1 MLVSFA
7 RILSSLCSIRQY
19 IDLTTRRFPFAN
31 PPASQWL
38 TLKVITSNWKHFD
51 RPLTQ
56 RTPRSYLTLAAA
68 PNYDSLTPFLIA
80 RISSRFQ
87 VPVSNVRLKRVI
99 DVNRPEQTG
108 LLIML
113 PAVSTRPPLST
124 HPLAL
129 LAFSY
134 AAGIVAVRLY
144 ALSLALA
151 LLCCAVSSVLALLC
165 LVRRR
170 SRWATLFILLAFF
183 CAGAMC
189 AVIEKRGV
197 ASHRVERLI
206 EDGVIAS
213 GDPVEI
219 EGVLTS
225 APEPAPESFYLT
237 LRVEKI
243 RFKDTLREASGTVR
257 LVATVQ
263 SAAVRAEYEA
273 LELRYGAR
281 LRVMTML
288 DRTERFRNPGVSSL
302 TEYLEQRSLDA
313 TGAIKSPL
321 LIERLDDERVWLPL
335 YWLYE
340 WRQRL
345 QAEMETKFSAETA
358 GILNAALL
366 GNRYGLSR
374 GAAERFRA
382 GGTFHVLVISG
393 LHISF
398 IGGLIIWLLRGW
410 TKRHGWQFAT
420 STLFLWA
427 YTIAVGAESSVVRAA
442 LMFTVVTLAPVLKRR
457 ANSLNALGGAALLLL
472 VWRPSELFDPS
483 FQLTFLS
490 VLMIVAVAWPLLQR
504 LKEVGTWRPTLSTPY
519 PPLCPY
525 WWRNIGEALFW
536 DEKQWLREMARS
548 AYQYHLFKTGW
559 ARRLERFRVQRVL
572 RYTVSALVV
581 SASVQLGLLP
591 FLILYFHRLSFA
603 SLLLNI
609 VVGVLMATLSII
621 ALAALLVS
629 QLSAQLAAPLVQL
642 AEWTGWLMIHSV
654 DPFAAL
660 RIASVRLPEYS
671 GRAASI
677 YGLYYLPLSFLILRL
692 ARWKPLRSPVAVDER
707 KAVLRVGPRFAA
719 LAFMITLG
727 VIVGHPLSAGRPDGR
742 LRVDF
747 LDVGQGD
754 AALVTMPDGTTLLV
768 DGGGR
773 PSFSRRFER
782 SAGEQAEPFE
792 RDARSIGEA
801 VVSEYLWWRGL
812 DSVDY
817 ILATHADADHMD
829 GLNDVARNFR
839 VRAAFVARSP
849 RTDLE
854 YARFAQTMQAEG
866 VSVYLI
872 GRGDSLRFGPVV
884 ADVIW
889 PTRNESTDAPSN
901 NDASIV
907 LRLRFNERTFLLTGD
922 IESRAEETIVATR
935 DDLRSDV
942 VKVAHHGSKT
952 SSTQDFVTAT
962 RPLLAVISVGPTSPF
977 GHPRPEVVERWR
989 ATGAQILTTGEHGTI
1004 TISTD
1009 GHDLKTVMSDK

>member
-1 MLVSFA
+1 M
-7 RILSSLCSIRQY
+7 
-19 IDLTTRRFPFAN
+19 
-31 PPASQWL
+31 
-38 TLKVITSNWKHFD
+38 
-51 RPLTQ
+51 
-56 RTPRSYLTLAAA
+56 
-68 PNYDSLTPFLIA
+68 
-80 RISSRFQ
+80 
-87 VPVSNVRLKRVI
+87 
-99 DVNRPEQTG
+99 
-108 LLIML
+108 ML

-144 ALSLALA
+144 ALPLAPALLCCAASSALA
-151 LLCCAVSSVLALLC
+151 LLCR
-165 LVRRR
+165 VRRR
-170 SRWATLFILLAFF
+170 TGWATMFILLAFIS
-183 CAGAMC
+183 AGALC
-189 AVIEKRGV
+189 AVIEKRGLT
-197 ASHRVERLI
+197 SHRVERLML
-206 EDGVIAS
+206 DGVIAS

-243 RFKDTLREASGTVR
+243 RFRDTEREASGTVR
-257 LVATVQ
+257 L
-263 SAAVRAEYEA
+263 AANVPSVFVRAEYEA

-281 LRVMTML
+281 LRVMTAL

-302 TEYLEQRSLDA
+302 PEYLEQRSLDA
-313 TGAIKSPL
+313 TGTIKSPL
-321 LIERLDDERVWLPL
+321 LIERLDDERVLLPL

-340 WRQRL
+340 WRQHL
-345 QAEMETKFSAETA
+345 QAEIAARFSAETA
-358 GILNAALL
+358 GILSAALL

-398 IGGLIIWLLRGW
+398 IGGLMIWLLRRL
-410 TKRHGWQFAT
+410 TKRRGWQFAS

-457 ANSLNALGGAALLLL
+457 AGSLNALGGAALLLL

-490 VLMIVAVAWPLLQR
+490 VLMIVAISWPLLQR
-504 LKEVGTWRPTLSTPY
+504 LREVGTWRPTLTTPY
-519 PPLCPY
+519 PPLCPS
-525 WWRNIGEALFW
+525 WWRTLAEALFW
-536 DEKQWLREMARS
+536 DEKQWRREMARS
-548 AYQYHLFKTGW
+548 VYQYRLFKTVW
-559 ARRLERFRVQRVL
+559 AARLARFRLQRAL
-572 RYTVSALVV
+572 RYTVSALVI

-603 SLLLNI
+603 SLILNI
-609 VVGVLMATLSII
+609 VVGVLMASLSIV
-621 ALAALLVS
+621 ALAALVVS
-629 QLSAQLAAPLVQL
+629 QLSATLAAPLIQL

-654 DPFAAL
+654 DPFAAA

-677 YGLYYLPLSFLILRL
+677 YGLYYLPLSYLTLRL
-692 ARWKPLRSPVAVDER
+692 ARWNPLRSPFAVAESE
-707 KAVLRVGPRFAA
+707 AVPRVRTKLAA
-719 LAFMITLG
+719 LAFVITLG
-727 VIVGHPLSAGRPDGR
+727 IIVGHPLSAGRPDGR

-773 PSFSRRFER
+773 PPFARRVET
-782 SAGEQAEPFE
+782 SAGEQEREPFE

-812 DSVDY
+812 NSVDY

-829 GLNDVARNFR
+829 GLNDVAQNFS
-839 VRAAFVARSP
+839 VRAAFVARAP
-849 RTDLE
+849 RTDPE
-854 YARFAQTMQAEG
+854 YARFAQTMKAEG
-866 VSVYLI
+866 ISIYQI

-884 ADVIW
+884 ADVLW
-889 PTRNESTDAPSN
+889 PTRNESKDLPSN

-922 IESRAEETIVATR
+922 IEGRAEETILRAR

-962 RPLLAVISVGPTSPF
+962 RPSLAVISVGPTSPF
-977 GHPRPEVVERWR
+977 GHPRPEIVERWR
-989 ATGAQILTTGEHGTI
+989 AVGAQTMTTGEHSTI

-1009 GHDLKTVMSDK
+1009 GHDLKTVTSDR

>member
-1 MLVSFA
+1 M
-7 RILSSLCSIRQY
+7 
-19 IDLTTRRFPFAN
+19 
-31 PPASQWL
+31 
-38 TLKVITSNWKHFD
+38 
-51 RPLTQ
+51 
-56 RTPRSYLTLAAA
+56 
-68 PNYDSLTPFLIA
+68 
-80 RISSRFQ
+80 
-87 VPVSNVRLKRVI
+87 
-99 DVNRPEQTG
+99 
-108 LLIML
+108 
-113 PAVSTRPPLST
+113 
-124 HPLAL
+124 
-129 LAFSY
+129 
-134 AAGIVAVRLY
+134 
-144 ALSLALA
+144 
-151 LLCCAVSSVLALLC
+151 
-165 LVRRR
+165 
-170 SRWATLFILLAFF
+170 FILLAFIS
-183 CAGAMC
+183 AGALC
-189 AVIEKRGV
+189 ALIEKRNV
-197 ASHRVERLI
+197 ASHRVERLM

-213 GDPVEI
+213 GAPVEV
-219 EGVLTS
+219 EGLLTS

-243 RFKDTLREASGTVR
+243 RFKETEREASGTVR
-257 LVATVQ
+257 LVA
-263 SAAVRAEYEA
+263 AVPSVSVRTEYEA

-281 LRVMTML
+281 LRVMTTL

-335 YWLYE
+335 YRLYE

-345 QAEMETKFSAETA
+345 QAEIETRFSAETA

-374 GAAERFRA
+374 GAAARFRA

-398 IGGLIIWLLRGW
+398 IGGMIIWLLRWW
-410 TKRHGWQFAT
+410 TKRRGWQFLL

-427 YTIAVGAESSVVRAA
+427 YTLAVGAESAVVRAA

-483 FQLTFLS
+483 FQLTILS

-504 LKEVGTWRPTLSTPY
+504 LKEVGTWRPTLATPY
-519 PPLCPY
+519 PPLCPT
-525 WWRNIGEALFW
+525 WWRNTGEALFW
-536 DEKQWLREMARS
+536 DEKQWLREMTRA
-548 AYQYHLFKTGW
+548 AYQYRVFKTAW
-559 ARRLERFRVQRVL
+559 ARRLVRFRVQRVL
-572 RYTVSALVV
+572 RYAVSALVV
-581 SASVQLGLLP
+581 SGSVQLGLLP
-591 FLILYFHRLSFA
+591 FLILYFHRLSLA

-609 VVGVLMATLSII
+609 VVGALMAALSIM
-621 ALAALLVS
+621 ALVALLLS
-629 QLSAQLAAPLVQL
+629 QLSAQLGAPLIQL

-654 DPFAAL
+654 DPFTAA

-671 GRAASI
+671 GRASLI

-692 ARWKPLRSPVAVDER
+692 ARWNPLRSPVAVDER
-707 KAVLRVGPRFAA
+707 QAVLRVRTRFFA
-719 LAFMITLG
+719 LAFVITLG
-727 VIVGHPLSAGRPDGR
+727 IIVFHPLSAGQPDGR

-754 AALVTMPDGTTLLV
+754 SALVTMPDGTTLLV

-773 PSFSRRFER
+773 PSFSRRFEGN
-782 SAGEQAEPFE
+782 AGEQEAEPFE

-812 DSVDY
+812 DRIDY

-829 GLNDVARNFR
+829 GLNDIARNFS
-839 VRAAFVARSP
+839 VRAALVARAP
-849 RTDLE
+849 RTDPE

-866 VSVYLI
+866 VSIHLI

-884 ADVIW
+884 ADVLW
-889 PTRNESTDAPSN
+889 PTRSESAKEPSN
-901 NDASIV
+901 NDASVV

-922 IESRAEETIVATR
+922 IESRAEETILATR

-952 SSTQDFVTAT
+952 SSTQGFVTAT
-962 RPLLAVISVGPTSPF
+962 HPLLAIISVGPTSPF
-977 GHPRPEVVERWR
+977 GHPRPEIVERWR
-989 ATGAQILTTGEHGTI
+989 ASGAQVLTTGEQGSI
-1004 TISTD
+1004 TIRTD
-1009 GHDLKTVMSDK
+1009 GQDLKLMMSDK